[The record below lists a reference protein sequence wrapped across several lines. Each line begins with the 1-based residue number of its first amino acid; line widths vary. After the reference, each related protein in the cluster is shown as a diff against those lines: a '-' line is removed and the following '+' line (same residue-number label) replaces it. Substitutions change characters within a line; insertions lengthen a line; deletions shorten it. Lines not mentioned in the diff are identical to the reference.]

1 MARVSTVRYIGIVD
15 INLPYR
21 YRTVIYGRSPLVRYR
36 NLIGVAVM
44 VVPTEL
50 KVKADAKLQAQIQ
63 FKLSR
68 VSLLE
73 MHYALD
79 RYGTVRYG
87 TVVKSNIFI
96 VARGTRQI
104 YGIYHDNVYEIY

>member
-1 MARVSTVRYIGIVD
+1 V
-15 INLPYR
+15 
-21 YRTVIYGRSPLVRYR
+21 
-36 NLIGVAVM
+36 IGVAVM

-79 RYGTVRYG
+79 R
-87 TVVKSNIFI
+87 
-96 VARGTRQI
+96 
-104 YGIYHDNVYEIY
+104 